1 MEQLTTVG
9 RFAVWAL
16 PVIFAIT
23 LHEVAHG
30 WIAKLLG
37 DKTADRLGRLTL
49 NPLKH
54 VDPVG
59 TIILPGVMLVL
70 GGFIFGWAKPVPVDW
85 GKLHKPKRDIG
96 LVALAGPLANLLMV
110 VCWILIS
117 KLAHVIGDRYYSL
130 PMIYMAAAGIYIN
143 LMLML
148 INLVPLPP
156 LDGGRIMTSLL
167 PDKWAY
173 RYGQLE
179 QYGLV
184 ILLILIATP
193 ALSMLLGGPMNL
205 LLNQSLLY
213 AGIPYG
219 ILYQLMGPGG

>member
-30 WIAKLLG
+30 WVAKLLG

-54 VDPVG
+54 IDPVG
-59 TIILPGVMLVL
+59 TVILPGVMLVL

-85 GKLHKPKRDIG
+85 GKLHQPKRDIG

-110 VCWILIS
+110 ASWILIA

-179 QYGLV
+179 QYGLL

-193 ALSMLLGGPMNL
+193 ALSLLLGGPMNL